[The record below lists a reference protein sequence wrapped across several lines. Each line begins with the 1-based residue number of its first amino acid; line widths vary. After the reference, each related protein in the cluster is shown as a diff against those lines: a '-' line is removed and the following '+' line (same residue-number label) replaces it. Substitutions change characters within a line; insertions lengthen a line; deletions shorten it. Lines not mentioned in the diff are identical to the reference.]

1 MAHLP
6 SFDIVHIYKERH
18 VAAITLL
25 QEIRDRVESFDLI
38 STVTPHA

>member
-6 SFDIVHIYKERH
+6 SVDNVHIYTERH

-25 QEIRDRVESFDLI
+25 QEIRERVELWFN
-38 STVTPHA
+38 